1 MCTLCQLNKDGQVAV
16 GKNYD
21 IPVCKGRVCLN
32 QRGIQKEALILPLEN
47 PVRRTSKHGSITF
60 NQVGKEQLEYFVT
73 YPERSCI
80 RGRTVG
86 EITL

>member
-1 MCTLCQLNKDGQVAV
+1 MCTLFQLNKDGQVAV

-21 IPVCKGRVCLN
+21 IPVCKGQVCLN

-47 PVRRTSKHGSITF
+47 PVRWTSKPGSITF

-73 YPERSCI
+73 YPELSCI
-80 RGRTVG
+80 RGQTV
-86 EITL
+86 